1 MALLHLHQDH
11 HRGFASACGTMAKG
25 AFRCVRAALGR
36 IHLAIVA
43 AKLQRLRTELML
55 QRDYGRSPEQ
65 DVAKYPQWPLIVPD
79 KWDF

>member
-1 MALLHLHQDH
+1 MALLQLHHDNR
-11 HRGFASACGTMAKG
+11 RGFAGACGAMAM
-25 AFRCVRAALGR
+25 RPLRRVRAVLGR

-43 AKLQRLRTELML
+43 AKLRRLRTDLMF
-55 QRDYGRSPEQ
+55 QRDYGRPVEQ